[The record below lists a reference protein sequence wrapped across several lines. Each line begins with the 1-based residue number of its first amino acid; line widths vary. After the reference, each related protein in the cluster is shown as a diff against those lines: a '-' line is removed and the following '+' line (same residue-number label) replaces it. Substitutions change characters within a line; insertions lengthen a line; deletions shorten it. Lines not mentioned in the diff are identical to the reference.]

1 VSTPFGH
8 LWTRRT
14 AFLGI
19 AVTIALSV
27 AAVWFR
33 RVQPQPVCCP
43 GAGPAAL
50 NEPIAVDPR
59 IRAETLANGLHY
71 YIRPNTSPIRRVEL
85 RLVVNAGSVLED
97 DDQRGLAH
105 GVEHMLL
112 RGTRHFPGDAIE
124 SYFESIGMRRGEG
137 VNATTSMDETI
148 YRMTVPVD
156 RPGAIDT
163 ALAMLADIARDGTF
177 ADADSRNEAKVV
189 LEEWRSERDAFQ
201 RITDARHALIFAGTP
216 YASRPVIGDTSIL
229 RKFDLAAMRR
239 FYETWYRP
247 DLMAVV
253 AVGAFEAGEIEPIVT
268 RYFSSIPRQA
278 NPRPRPPPLSLATPK
293 TLRASILTDA
303 EATDT
308 WISFWYSHRSLP
320 YKRRADYRTGLIAAL
335 WRSVLEARL
344 EDASATADSPVVG
357 TGVGIHTL
365 ARSLEAQVVSVV
377 AMKDRAVAATE
388 TVAAEIERLAHHGVT
403 QQELDERALAALRA
417 ARSSVEAGDAPGDL
431 AASLVNHFLTGD
443 AVVSNRAGYELTRD
457 ILPTI
462 TTHDLSAYAKTLA
475 LDSGAVVIAA
485 ATTDDPVARG
495 SSDALSARALAAGAR
510 AIAPPRAEPNVAQLL
525 ARTVTPGRVAKE
537 QPLADVRGYEWTLSN
552 GMRVILKPTRFTFDK
567 IQLRAVAPGGAS
579 LVPDADYP
587 SAFLADAIIASSGVG
602 DLTDRQLDRW
612 LLTTSMSATLGVT
625 NDGISVNG
633 STASRDL
640 RSFFQLV
647 HLYLTAP
654 RSDTVAFRRY
664 RDRLRSLA
672 RDRARDPDAVF
683 DDTLSAALASNNP
696 RLMRSVARFL
706 ESGSL
711 TTAVDFWKER
721 ASNGAG
727 FIVVITGDFTLDKMR
742 PLVERYLGSIPSGA
756 PEQPRDVGIPL
767 VSGVVRREVD
777 SGVSG
782 TARAAI
788 AMTGPLPTTHQAFE
802 RLELVRDLMQ
812 AAIEHRLRDE
822 LGGTYGVS
830 VSLATSLAPPARYT
844 MTVDFRAAAEH
855 VEELAAAA
863 LREIE
868 RLRVNGPTEAEFDR
882 ARAARL
888 QDYDGEIE
896 DNDYWI
902 SELSSHARFGW
913 PFGEIAE
920 HPREVANLTL
930 ADLRGACASYI
941 SRGSYVRVTTRPH
954 ARATI
959 APPP

>member
-1 VSTPFGH
+1 
-8 LWTRRT
+8 
-14 AFLGI
+14 
-19 AVTIALSV
+19 
-27 AAVWFR
+27 
-33 RVQPQPVCCP
+33 
-43 GAGPAAL
+43 
-50 NEPIAVDPR
+50 
-59 IRAETLANGLHY
+59 
-71 YIRPNTSPIRRVEL
+71 
-85 RLVVNAGSVLED
+85 
-97 DDQRGLAH
+97 
-105 GVEHMLL
+105 
-112 RGTRHFPGDAIE
+112 
-124 SYFESIGMRRGEG
+124 
-137 VNATTSMDETI
+137 
-148 YRMTVPVD
+148 
-156 RPGAIDT
+156 
-163 ALAMLADIARDGTF
+163 
-177 ADADSRNEAKVV
+177 
-189 LEEWRSERDAFQ
+189 
-201 RITDARHALIFAGTP
+201 
-216 YASRPVIGDTSIL
+216 
-229 RKFDLAAMRR
+229 
-239 FYETWYRP
+239 
-247 DLMAVV
+247 
-253 AVGAFEAGEIEPIVT
+253 
-268 RYFSSIPRQA
+268 
-278 NPRPRPPPLSLATPK
+278 
-293 TLRASILTDA
+293 
-303 EATDT
+303 
-308 WISFWYSHRSLP
+308 
-320 YKRRADYRTGLIAAL
+320 
-335 WRSVLEARL
+335 
-344 EDASATADSPVVG
+344 
-357 TGVGIHTL
+357 
-365 ARSLEAQVVSVV
+365 
-377 AMKDRAVAATE
+377 
-388 TVAAEIERLAHHGVT
+388 
-403 QQELDERALAALRA
+403 
-417 ARSSVEAGDAPGDL
+417 
-431 AASLVNHFLTGD
+431 
-443 AVVSNRAGYELTRD
+443 
-457 ILPTI
+457 
-462 TTHDLSAYAKTLA
+462 
-475 LDSGAVVIAA
+475 
-485 ATTDDPVARG
+485 
-495 SSDALSARALAAGAR
+495 
-510 AIAPPRAEPNVAQLL
+510 
-525 ARTVTPGRVAKE
+525 
-537 QPLADVRGYEWTLSN
+537 
-552 GMRVILKPTRFTFDK
+552 
-567 IQLRAVAPGGAS
+567 
-579 LVPDADYP
+579 
-587 SAFLADAIIASSGVG
+587 
-602 DLTDRQLDRW
+602 
-612 LLTTSMSATLGVT
+612 
-625 NDGISVNG
+625 
-633 STASRDL
+633 
-640 RSFFQLV
+640 
-647 HLYLTAP
+647 
-654 RSDTVAFRRY
+654 
-664 RDRLRSLA
+664 
-672 RDRARDPDAVF
+672 VF